1 MRLIERLDNP
11 TFEPPQCSIIGTA
24 LAIGLGVASAAASV
38 GSAAL
43 GAHAAGKAADTQ
55 SAAALN
61 AAQIQAQ
68 SSKEALAEQQRQFNI
83 QQQNIA
89 PFLRTG
95 TNANAELAYL
105 MGVSPQTAQQGTS
118 APPGAIG
125 TTQDGGQVYPPGYG
139 SGIGPDY
146 QKAPAYGQMRA
157 PEDAG
162 LGEGVQTDQIGGGI
176 QSDPNGVPLAP
187 GAASGTAPDFQ
198 PNPALGAAGSLL
210 APWTE
215 QFQAPTDVTEQN
227 DPGYQ
232 FRLAEGMKALQRSAA
247 AKGNLFTGG
256 TGKALTRYGQDYAS
270 SEYGNVYNR
279 ALGQFQQRYNIDQ
292 TNKANTY
299 NRLSAMSGGGQ
310 TAAGQLNSASQN
322 YGNNAAQIL
331 IGSGNAQAQ
340 GINNAAAARA
350 SGYVGG
356 ANAYGGALQGGTN
369 SILQSV
375 LLGQLLKGGGTSAP
389 NYYPGDSGLYGY

>member
-1 MRLIERLDNP
+1 MQRVDESGNPIESPAPNFAPD
-11 TFEPPQCSIIGTA
+11 SVA
-24 LAIGLGVASAAASV
+24 L
-38 GSAAL
+38 
-43 GAHAAGKAADTQ
+43 
-55 SAAALN
+55 
-61 AAQIQAQ
+61 
-68 SSKEALAEQQRQFNI
+68 
-83 QQQNIA
+83 
-89 PFLRTG
+89 
-95 TNANAELAYL
+95 
-105 MGVSPQTAQQGTS
+105 
-118 APPGAIG
+118 
-125 TTQDGGQVYPPGYG
+125 
-139 SGIGPDY
+139 
-146 QKAPAYGQMRA
+146 
-157 PEDAG
+157 
-162 LGEGVQTDQIGGGI
+162 
-176 QSDPNGVPLAP
+176 NGVPQ

-227 DPGYQ
+227 DPGFQ
-232 FRLAEGMKALQRSAA
+232 FRLAEGTKALQRSAA

-375 LLGQLLKGGGTSAP
+375 LLGQLLKGGGNT
-389 NYYPGDSGLYGY
+389 PGYGGIPLPGEWQ